1 MKIDEITAGL
11 SSKQLIN
18 MIDENFFE
26 FVPTKRKLM
35 RFTRILIDKYCEE
48 QGVAPADIVTF
59 ANVSG
64 IAANYNVNK
73 FLIKINRGYTK
84 SYEEIVDS
92 KNYFFLFDY
101 FESVLHELRHHLQNM
116 GGKDVS
122 PMLKSI
128 SRIERAVKAANY
140 FESTSYSYHP
150 LELDARH
157 FAYTT
162 LKKEPLLSPYAKC
175 KLYAEEELEDR
186 ESELLHIVGIL
197 KDKYFRKIKY
207 IARPREVL
215 DACIK
220 QIALKNGLKY
230 TSKKQTIIDEQ
241 AELEN
246 NAKLDELISEEIAPE
261 FYNETFGM
269 GGNSAEEEARVIS
282 EAENFNEIYESHLI
296 KSKRKKAEPVKREKP
311 VEENNVSTEEASNQ

>member
-11 SSKQLIN
+11 SSKQLIG

-116 GGKDVS
+116 GGRDVS

-140 FESTSYSYHP
+140 LESTSYSYHP

-157 FAYTT
+157 FSYST
-162 LKKEPLLSPYAKC
+162 LRKQPFLTPYARC

-186 ESELLHIVGIL
+186 ESEPLKLVGIL
-197 KDKYFRKIKY
+197 KDKDFRKIKY

-220 QIALKNGLKY
+220 DIALKNGLKY
-230 TSKKQTIIDEQ
+230 SSKKPVSENEQ
-241 AELEN
+241 EEALN
-246 NAKLDELISEEIAPE
+246 NDKLDALISEEIAPE
-261 FYNETFGM
+261 FYSEDFGK
-269 GGNSAEEEARVIS
+269 GGNSEEEEARVIS
-282 EAENFNEIYESHLI
+282 EAAEFNDIYESNLK
-296 KSKRKKAEPVKREKP
+296 KSKRKKPEVKKEEKKVDAETT
-311 VEENNVSTEEASNQ
+311 STEEVSNQ